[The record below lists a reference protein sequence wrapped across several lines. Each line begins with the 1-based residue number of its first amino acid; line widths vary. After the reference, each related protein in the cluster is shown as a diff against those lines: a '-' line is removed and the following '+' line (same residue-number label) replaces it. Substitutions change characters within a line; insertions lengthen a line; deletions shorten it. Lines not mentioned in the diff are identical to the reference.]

1 MTSEIIK
8 MMRLRKPMNQLSLDL
23 QENNNYKDHELLLM
37 LGDLLFWAIGME
49 VIIMVMVEEEAL
61 EIQGVNVLNL
71 MNKVTPNNIGMMAI
85 NVEDVMH
92 EII

>member
-49 VIIMVMVEEEAL
+49 VIIMAMVEEEAL